1 MVRKIFNW
9 VFQKQLKELEN
20 SISNCKSLLHTLE
33 KQSLEFDKQK
43 TAVLK
48 SLEGFDL
55 SVDVHQYSSSWAVF
69 SLQGQKADYVKF
81 IDLGDR
87 DIHEIARFISKY
99 ERGKYDATPQLRGFI
114 KDEVIRI
121 KKGHVHKF

>member
-1 MVRKIFNW
+1 MIRKIFNW

-33 KQSLEFDKQK
+33 KQSLDFDKQK
-43 TAVLK
+43 TTVLEA
-48 SLEGFDL
+48 LNGFDV

-81 IDLGDR
+81 VDLGDR

-99 ERGKYDATPQLRGFI
+99 ERGKYDATPHLREFI
-114 KDEVIRI
+114 KGETMRI
-121 KKGHVHKF
+121 KKY